1 MKEREE
7 KHPLPLSSWPGGP
20 HIFRNWTLGQISY
33 FRVKLSTSVTDL
45 FCLPDTSRRLLDSPA
60 LLCWTKVWRGVSIG
74 MNDHTYCTF
83 CLVVLSCTIL
93 LSFLFLSSCMC
104 VYISLSRRNFAF
116 TGKKPFSPS
125 LAPTRLS
132 RLHEVVPV
140 EKFLLKPELSHL
152 YYLVF
157 RRGQYN
163 DIVGKRW
170 FHSLPALEGWQ
181 LDNGTESGWK
191 SIPEAAEL
199 TIFNDRSCF
208 SNYLSTTLFH
218 FLSLCDLALVL
229 LATVRAV

>member
-1 MKEREE
+1 MTIRIAHSASWSCPAKFSF
-7 KHPLPLSSWPGGP
+7 PFCFSLP
-20 HIFRNWTLGQISY
+20 
-33 FRVKLSTSVTDL
+33 V
-45 FCLPDTSRRLLDSPA
+45 
-60 LLCWTKVWRGVSIG
+60 
-74 MNDHTYCTF
+74 
-83 CLVVLSCTIL
+83 
-93 LSFLFLSSCMC
+93 C
-104 VYISLSRRNFAF
+104 VCISLSRRNFAF
-116 TGKKPFSPS
+116 TGKKPFSPR